1 MREQNQTFDNLH
13 SMPSRRERLRV
24 LMRLKSQRQL
34 LTGGVVALAALATAL
49 GGALWQSRSSPEV
62 VRLGMGVASV
72 ETQPVAELT
81 PLDEA
86 VAEQAAMREPEPVAS
101 ESAMGSGEASYY
113 GTELAGNRTASGESF
128 DPNKLT
134 AAHRTLP
141 LGSRVRVTNSR
152 NGESVVVRI
161 NDRGPFH
168 GNRVID
174 LSTAAARTIGLIR
187 SGTGRVS
194 LALLV

>member
-1 MREQNQTFDNLH
+1 M
-13 SMPSRRERLRV
+13 SAIS
-24 LMRLKSQRQL
+24 
-34 LTGGVVALAALATAL
+34 VALAAVLYQDRSTPDIVKL
-49 GGALWQSRSSPEV
+49 GK
-62 VRLGMGVASV
+62 GVASV
-72 ETQPVAELT
+72 DARPVGDLAGSDLEPRVLADPIGPKPT
-81 PLDEA
+81 P
-86 VAEQAAMREPEPVAS
+86 S
-101 ESAMGSGEASYY
+101 ERAIGSGDASFY
-113 GTELAGNRTASGESF
+113 GNELAGNRTASGEIF
-128 DPNKLT
+128 DPERLT

-152 NGESVVVRI
+152 NSESVVVRI

-194 LALLV
+194 LALLVN